1 MGIDD
6 KHTVELGNTICIIRD
21 SCYSSVFEAKVQ
33 GNKTVTSEA
42 AFSYKS
48 FSYDISSFN
57 KQSLLCE
64 VQFCLLEAG
73 VMNCG
78 NETVVEDEADCP
90 KYGDY
95 QHFNYLPLGTVNDDG
110 Q

>member
-1 MGIDD
+1 MGIGHILFARVEWNVKSLKENVRFYVNKCQIIDD
-6 KHTVELGNTICIIRD
+6 KHTAELGNTICIIRD

-42 AFSYKS
+42 AFSFKS

-64 VQFCLLEAG
+64 VQFCLLEA
-73 VMNCG
+73 
-78 NETVVEDEADCP
+78 
-90 KYGDY
+90 
-95 QHFNYLPLGTVNDDG
+95 
-110 Q
+110 